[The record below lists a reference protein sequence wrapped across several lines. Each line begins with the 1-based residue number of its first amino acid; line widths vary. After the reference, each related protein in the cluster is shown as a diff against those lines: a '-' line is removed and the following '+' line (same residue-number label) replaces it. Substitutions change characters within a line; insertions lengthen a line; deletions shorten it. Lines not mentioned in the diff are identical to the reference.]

1 MDRGEGRRGGLPIVS
16 DRLLRT
22 VLARTADVI
31 VSTVVKATLQLWSG
45 SRKAFTNVQK
55 LSPPMGEFPA
65 PSRIHQRQLDKG
77 WVGTSPMEGPHMQYF
92 YC

>member
-31 VSTVVKATLQLWSG
+31 VSTAVKATLQL
-45 SRKAFTNVQK
+45 
-55 LSPPMGEFPA
+55 
-65 PSRIHQRQLDKG
+65 
-77 WVGTSPMEGPHMQYF
+77 
-92 YC
+92 